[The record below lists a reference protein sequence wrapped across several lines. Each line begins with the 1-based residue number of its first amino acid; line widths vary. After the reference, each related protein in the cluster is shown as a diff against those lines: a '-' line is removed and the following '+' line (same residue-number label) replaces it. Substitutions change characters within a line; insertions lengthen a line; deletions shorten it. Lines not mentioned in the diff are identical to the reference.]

1 MRSVERIKNRSCN
14 STFSFRKTN
23 SSEIYNM
30 IDNMNLKKTCQNSDI
45 PSKIIKPTKD
55 NIVPFLSEN
64 PQVLY

>member
-1 MRSVERIKNRSCN
+1 MTSIERIKNRSCN

-23 SSEIYNM
+23 FNEIYNM

-45 PSKIIKPTKD
+45 LSKIIKLNKD